1 MSHRMLGGVCYV
13 VRYAGNLAGVRAK
26 IPYFKELGFTCLHIM
41 PLFGYPDLQ
50 KDGRCAV
57 TDYGMLMPI
66 FGTIDQLKDPAM
78 ELRRNGI
85 MRALDMV
92 INHTSDKHTSV
103 RTRQQLAT
111 RIQLFLLDIPRQV
124 DSRRV

>member
-1 MSHRMLGGVCYV
+1 
-13 VRYAGNLAGVRAK
+13 
-26 IPYFKELGFTCLHIM
+26 
-41 PLFGYPDLQ
+41 
-50 KDGRCAV
+50 V

-85 MRALDMV
+85 IRALDMV
-92 INHTSDKHTSV
+92 INHTSDKHRSV